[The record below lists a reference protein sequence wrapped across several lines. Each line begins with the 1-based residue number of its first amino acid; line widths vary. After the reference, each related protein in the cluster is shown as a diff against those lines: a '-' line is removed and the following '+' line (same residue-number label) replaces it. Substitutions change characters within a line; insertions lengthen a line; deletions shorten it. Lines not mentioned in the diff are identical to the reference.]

1 MDNEQTVATSAAG
14 QDRGRWLALGALTL
28 SGLVLGLDGTILITA
43 LPTLSA
49 KLGATTSE
57 LQWISA
63 AYTLALAGLMLPAGV
78 LADRLGRKR
87 LLIAGLV
94 LFGISSVVAS
104 QMTTATGLIVMR
116 ALMGASGAII
126 LPLMQGILP
135 SIFSEK
141 ERPRAVAVAGV
152 GTFLG
157 LPLGPLVAGWLLTHF
172 DWGSVFLINAPVV
185 LLALLGTFFFIPES
199 RDEAAPR
206 LDWIGAVLEV
216 IGVTALVYGII
227 EQPAHGWA
235 DGRVL
240 VGLIGGAVLV
250 VLFVAWELTR
260 RAPLV
265 NLRFFTNPRFS
276 WGTAAFAVAGFVMTG
291 VMFVVSPYLQLVE
304 GTDAQ
309 GTGIRLLPLIG
320 AVIVGAVATDRLAGR
335 VPTRFVIGGGFLLSA
350 AGMIILS
357 RADAGTGYG
366 LVAVSLAVMGLGV
379 ALGMLPSLVAILDSL
394 PESETGAGSGLTR
407 TLQNVGAS
415 FGVAIMGSLLN
426 AVYLAQLDPHL
437 AGLPG
442 AARDVARNSLAGAT
456 AVAHHLPGGLGVP
469 LLSAA
474 RDAYSSGM
482 SEVLLVTAAMSV
494 ALALLVAVFMPDK
507 QPKTETAEAS
517 TKAVGAL

>member
-1 MDNEQTVATSAAG
+1 MISNPTDRAKAG
-14 QDRGRWLALGALTL
+14 RGRWLALGALVL

-78 LADRLGRKR
+78 LADRLGRR
-87 LLIAGLV
+87 RMLIVGLL
-94 LFGISSVVAS
+94 LFGASSVIAS
-104 QMTTATGLIVMR
+104 QMTTALGLIVMR
-116 ALMGASGAII
+116 ALMGASGAVI
-126 LPLMQGILP
+126 LPLIRAILP
-135 SIFSEK
+135 SIFYEK
-141 ERPRAVAVAGV
+141 ERPRAVAIAGV

-172 DWGSVFLINAPVV
+172 DWGSVFLINVPVV
-185 LLALLGTFFFIPES
+185 VVALLGAFLFVPES
-199 RDEAAPR
+199 RDPRAVR

-216 IGVTALVYGII
+216 VGVTGLVYGII
-227 EQPAHGWA
+227 EEPTYGWG

-240 VGLIGGAVLV
+240 VGLGGGAVL
-250 VLFVAWELTR
+250 LAGFVAWELTR

-265 NLRFFTNPRFS
+265 NLRFFTIPRFS
-276 WGTAAFAVAGFVMTG
+276 WATAAFTVAGFVMTG
-291 VMFVVSPYLQLVE
+291 VMFVLAPYLQLVE

-320 AVIVGAVATDRLAGR
+320 AVIVGAVATDRLAAR
-335 VPTRFVIGGGFLLSA
+335 VPTRVVIAAGFLLCA
-350 AGMIILS
+350 AGMVILS
-357 RADAGTGYG
+357 RAGAGTGYG

-394 PESETGAGSGLTR
+394 PESEMGAGSGLTR

-426 AVYLAQLDPHL
+426 AAYLAQLDPHL
-437 AGLPG
+437 AGLPAVARG
-442 AARDVARNSLAGAT
+442 AARNSLAGAT
-456 AVAHHLPGGLGVP
+456 AVAHHLPPALGGP
-469 LLSAA
+469 LLLAA

-482 SEVLLVTAAMSV
+482 SEVLLVTAVMSV
-494 ALALLVAVFMPDK
+494 ALAVLVGVLMPAKARAVD
-507 QPKTETAEAS
+507 TAEAS
-517 TKAVGAL
+517 LETVGLA